1 MSNSIPF
8 LINGPSGGMAT
19 IVLAHGAGAPMDS
32 EFMEYIAT
40 QLALRSIK
48 VVRFEFP
55 FMAER
60 RKGGSKRPPDSMPQ
74 LLSFWHTVLGQLG
87 SEKNLFIG
95 GKSLGG
101 RIASMIADSHPVKG
115 LTVLGYPFH
124 PPGNPAKTRTSHMRF
139 LKTPCLIV
147 QGERDTLGNKTE
159 VDRYRLSPN
168 ICIRWLSDGDH
179 SFKPR
184 KKSGRTLIQNWDE
197 AVSHICLFLQKAV
210 MET

>member
-1 MSNSIPF
+1 MSSSIPL
-8 LINGPSGGMAT
+8 LINGPPGGTAT
-19 IVLAHGAGAPMDS
+19 LVLAHGAGAPMDS

-40 QLALRSIK
+40 QLASENVK

-55 FMAER
+55 YMSER
-60 RKGGSKRPPDSMPQ
+60 RNGGSKRPPNRTPQ
-74 LLSFWHTVLGQLG
+74 LLSCWHAVLEQLR

-101 RIASMIADSHPVKG
+101 RMASMVADSQPIKG

-124 PPGNPAKTRTSHMRF
+124 PPGNPSKTRTSHMEF

-159 VDRYRLSPN
+159 VNGYHLSPN
-168 ICIRWLSDGDH
+168 ICIRWLPDGDH

-184 KKSGRTLIQNWDE
+184 KKSGRTLIQNWDA
-197 AVSHICLFLQKAV
+197 AVSHICLFLEKTIA
-210 MET
+210 EA

>member
-1 MSNSIPF
+1 MSDSIPF
-8 LINGPSGGMAT
+8 LINGPSRGMAT
-19 IVLAHGAGAPMDS
+19 LVLAHGAGAPMDS

-40 QLALRSIK
+40 QLALKSIK

-55 FMAER
+55 YMAER
-60 RKGGSKRPPDSMPQ
+60 RTGGSKRPPNPMPQ
-74 LLSFWHTVLGQLG
+74 LLSFWHTVLGQLR
-87 SEKNLFIG
+87 SEENLFIG

-101 RIASMIADSHPVKG
+101 RMASMIADSYPVKG

-124 PPGNPAKTRTSHMRF
+124 PPGNPTKTRTSHMEF

-159 VDRYRLSPN
+159 VTRYHLSPN
-168 ICIRWLSDGDH
+168 ICIRWLPDGDH

-184 KKSGRTLIQNWDE
+184 KKSGRTLIQNWDA
-197 AVSHICLFLQKAV
+197 AVSHICLFLEKTGEEA
-210 MET
+210 